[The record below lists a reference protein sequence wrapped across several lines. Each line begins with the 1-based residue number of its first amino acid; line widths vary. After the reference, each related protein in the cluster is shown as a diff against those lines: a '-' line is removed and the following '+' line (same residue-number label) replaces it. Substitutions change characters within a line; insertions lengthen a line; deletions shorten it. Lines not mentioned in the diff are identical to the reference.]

1 MPIPQTLWTEV
12 DRQEL
17 FLRGILWT
25 EVSRQCSE
33 LRWELHHHNHRYYVL
48 DDPEVSDAEYDRLFR
63 RLSQLEAKYPQLR
76 DPLSPT
82 QKVGAPPLSEFVQV
96 RHRVPMLSLSN
107 VVNREEMQE
116 FQDRLQ
122 RFLDT
127 DEPIVYVAEPKIDG
141 VAVELVYENGR
152 FVTGSTRGDGTT
164 GEDISHNIKAIRSVP
179 LGLLDQGVP
188 IPSRLE
194 VRGEVFLSKA
204 AFDLLN
210 AERVEAGE
218 PPFANPR
225 NAAAGSLK
233 QLDSAVIV
241 ERRLDLFCHGLGH
254 IEGITPPIRSHQEF
268 VQALQSWGLKPVPR
282 GQVYVCKSLSDVFAA
297 CDEWERERDELSFEI
312 DGVVVRVDD
321 FGLQQRLGAISRSPR
336 WATAYKF
343 PSFQA
348 TSRVLNIIT
357 QVGRTGT
364 LTPVAELEP
373 VGIGGVTVKSAS
385 LHNMDE
391 INRKD
396 IRIGDTV
403 IVERSGDVIPYVVK
417 ALPDKRT
424 GEETAFVMPDQ
435 CPVCGAEVEREE
447 GEAAYRC
454 TGLTCRA
461 KLKESLKFFAG
472 RDAMDIDGLGE
483 KVIEQLVDTDLVNDP
498 GDLYDL
504 SKEQLADLERLGD
517 KSAQNLLDALNKSKT
532 TTLPRFIAALG
543 IRHVGEATARQ
554 LAEHSSRFEPIMK
567 PDQALEDILGPELA
581 RIYELA
587 RRESGPNL
595 EDIRDIGPEVA
606 QSIAHFFS
614 QPHNQAVVKKLRRAG
629 VNFPTVAARREG
641 RLSGQ
646 IFVLT
651 GSLASM
657 TRSQA
662 QQRVEALGGKA
673 TSGVSKKTSYVVAGA
688 EPGAKR
694 DKAERLGIAI
704 LSEEEFLRLV
714 GSEDE
719 T

>member
-1 MPIPQTLWTEV
+1 MSVPQAIRAEAE
-12 DRQEL
+12 R
-17 FLRGILWT
+17 LR
-25 EVSRQCSE
+25 SE
-33 LRWELHHHNHRYYVL
+33 LRYHNHRYYVL

-96 RHRVPMLSLSN
+96 RHRVPMLSLAN
-107 VVNREEMQE
+107 AVNREEMQE

-164 GEDISHNIKAIRSVP
+164 GEDISHNIKTIRSVP
-179 LGLLDQGVP
+179 LRLLDQGVS
-188 IPSRLE
+188 IPSHLE
-194 VRGEVFLSKA
+194 LRGEVFLSNA
-204 AFDLLN
+204 AFRRLN
-210 AERVEAGE
+210 AERLEAGE
-218 PPFANPR
+218 SPFANPR
-225 NAAAGSLK
+225 NATAGSLK
-233 QLDSAVIV
+233 QLDSAVTAK
-241 ERRLDLFCHGLGH
+241 RPLDLFCHGLGH
-254 IEGITPPIRSHQEF
+254 LEGGGLASHQEF
-268 VQALQSWGLKPVPR
+268 VQALQSWGLKPVPH
-282 GQVYVCKSLSDVFAA
+282 GQMCRDLSEVFTA
-297 CDEWERERDELSFEI
+297 CDALEAQRDALPFEI

-321 FGLQQRLGAISRSPR
+321 FTLQQRLGAISRSPR
-336 WATAYKF
+336 WAVAYKF
-343 PSFQA
+343 AARQA
-348 TSRVLNIIT
+348 TTQVVSIVP

-364 LTPVAELEP
+364 LTPVAELLA

-391 INRKD
+391 IRRKD

-403 IVERSGDVIPYVVK
+403 VVERAGDVIPYVVK

-424 GEETAFVMPDQ
+424 GEETVFVMPHR

-454 TGLTCRA
+454 TGLACRA

-472 RDAMDIDGLGE
+472 RGGMDIEGLGD
-483 KVIEQLVDTDLVNDP
+483 KIVEQLVETGLVTDP
-498 GDLYDL
+498 GDLYGL
-504 SKEQLADLERLGD
+504 SQEQLAGLERLAN
-517 KSAQNLLDALNKSKT
+517 KSAHNLLAAIEKSKT
-532 TTLPRFIAALG
+532 TSLPRFIASLG

-554 LAEHSSRFEPIMK
+554 LAEHFGQFEPIRK
-567 PDQALEDILGPELA
+567 AEDPADFE
-581 RIYELA
+581 E
-587 RRESGPNL
+587 
-595 EDIRDIGPEVA
+595 IRDIGPEVA
-606 QSIAHFFS
+606 RSLAHFFA
-614 QPHNQAVVKKLRRAG
+614 QEQNQRVIDKLLDAG
-629 VNFPTVAARREG
+629 VHFPTVAARREG

-719 T
+719 TEGETL

>member
-1 MPIPQTLWTEV
+1 MSVPQESRAEV
-12 DRQEL
+12 ER
-17 FLRGILWT
+17 LR
-25 EVSRQCSE
+25 SE
-33 LRWELHHHNHRYYVL
+33 LRHHNHRYYVL

-63 RLSQLEAKYPQLR
+63 RLSQLEAEYPQLQ
-76 DPLSPT
+76 DPMSPT
-82 QKVGAPPLSEFVQV
+82 QIVGAPPLSEFVPV

-107 VVNREEMQE
+107 VVNHEEMQE

-164 GEDISHNIKAIRSVP
+164 GEDISHNIKTIRSVP
-179 LGLLDQGVP
+179 LRLLGQGVP
-188 IPSRLE
+188 IPSHLE
-194 VRGEVFLSKA
+194 LRGEVFLSNA
-204 AFDLLN
+204 AFRRLN
-210 AERVEAGE
+210 TERLEAGE

-225 NAAAGSLK
+225 NATAGSLK
-233 QLDSAVIV
+233 QLDSAVTAK
-241 ERRLDLFCHGLGH
+241 RPLDLFCHGLGH
-254 IEGITPPIRSHQEF
+254 LEGGGLASHQEF
-268 VQALQSWGLKPVPR
+268 VRALQSWGLKPVPHGR
-282 GQVYVCKSLSDVFAA
+282 LCRDLSEVFTA
-297 CDEWERERDELSFEI
+297 CEALEAQRDALPFEI

-321 FGLQQRLGAISRSPR
+321 FTLQHRLGAISRSPR
-336 WATAYKF
+336 WAVAYKF
-343 PSFQA
+343 AARQA
-348 TSRVLNIIT
+348 TTRVVSIVP

-364 LTPVAELEP
+364 LTPVAELLP

-391 INRKD
+391 IRRKD

-403 IVERSGDVIPYVVK
+403 VVERAGDVIPYVVK

-424 GEETAFVMPDQ
+424 GEEIVFVMPDR

-454 TGLTCRA
+454 TGLACRA

-472 RDAMDIDGLGE
+472 RGGLDIEGLGD
-483 KVIEQLVDTDLVNDP
+483 KIVEQLVETGLVTDP
-498 GDLYDL
+498 GDLYGL
-504 SKEQLADLERLGD
+504 SQEQLAGLERLAD
-517 KSAQNLLDALNKSKT
+517 KSAHNLLVAIEKSKT
-532 TTLPRFIAALG
+532 TSLPRFIASLG

-554 LAEHSSRFEPIMK
+554 LAEHFGDLGPLM
-567 PDQALEDILGPELA
+567 DADLAALEE
-581 RIYELA
+581 
-587 RRESGPNL
+587 
-595 EDIRDIGPEVA
+595 IRDIGPEVA
-606 QSIAHFFS
+606 RSLAHFFA
-614 QPHNQAVVKKLRRAG
+614 QDQNRHVVKKLLSAG
-629 VNFPTVAARREG
+629 VHFPTVAARREG

-646 IFVLT
+646 TFVLT

-694 DKAERLGIAI
+694 DKAERLGVAI